1 MKFVKNIIKLI
12 LTGFGFIAFSS
23 ESKNNKAVPRKI
35 SIIVGSVR
43 ATPTG
48 KQIAENIQ
56 KLLEKRSDIVTEIL
70 YVGDYH
76 LPFYTDP
83 ASPASVKGEIVDPI
97 LKKWSDVINQASAF
111 IIISPEYNGAYPA
124 SLKNALDSLYKEWN
138 NKPVGIVGY
147 SGSISGGTSMIEQLK
162 KVLQVLEMIPVA
174 TSVKIPQSW
183 KAFDQ
188 EGKLHELP
196 RVEKDLQEMVD
207 EIISYLK

>member
-23 ESKNNKAVPRKI
+23 ESKNNKAVPIKI

-70 YVGDYH
+70 YVIDYH

-83 ASPASVKGEIVDPI
+83 ASPASLKGEIVDPI

-111 IIISPEYNGAYPA
+111 IIISPEYNGGYPA
-124 SLKNALDSLYKEWN
+124 GLKNALDSLYKEWN
-138 NKPVGIVGY
+138 NKPVGIIGY
-147 SGSISGGTSMIEQLK
+147 SGGTSGGTLMIAQLK
-162 KVLQVLEMIPVA
+162 QVVQVLEMIPVA

-183 KAFDQ
+183 KAFDS
-188 EGKLHELP
+188 EGKFHQLSNIEQ
-196 RVEKDLQEMVD
+196 DLQKMVD
-207 EIISYLK
+207 ELINYLK